1 MTQVITISN
10 HKGGVGK
17 TTSAAHLGHALSL
30 LGKNVLLVDFDPQA
44 NLTTFFN
51 IPRSDAASY
60 LLTLGLGAGETGL
73 IQSLVAPV
81 RERLNL
87 LPASSGL
94 SGAQAQ
100 MNAAGKGINWVRQAL
115 ERFFRH
121 DLHYIV
127 IDTNPSASGIQERAV
142 WAADLLIVPSQ
153 AESLSVSGV
162 GSMMQMAKTLRENF
176 AWRGR
181 VLGVLPTM
189 VRGDGT
195 AFMPREHRAS
205 LEEMRGSL
213 GASLLLPVV
222 PDRASVKECA
232 AKGQTLFE
240 FEAGSPVALA
250 YQQVAKLIR
259 SAA

>member
-1 MTQVITISN
+1 MTQIITISN

-17 TTSAAHLGHALSL
+17 TTTAAHLGQALTYL
-30 LGKNVLLVDFDPQA
+30 NKNVLLVDFDPQA

-51 IPRSDAASY
+51 VARSDAASY
-60 LLTLGLGAGETGL
+60 LLTIGLGTGETAL

-81 RERLNL
+81 RDRLSI

-100 MNAAGKGINWVRQAL
+100 MNAAGKGMDWVSLTL
-115 ERFFRH
+115 ERFLRH
-121 DLHYIV
+121 DLHYII

-142 WAADLLIVPSQ
+142 WAADLVIIPSQ

-162 GSMMQMAKTLRENF
+162 GSMLKMTQTLSESY

-181 VLGVLPTM
+181 VLGILPTM
-189 VRGDGT
+189 VRGHGT

-205 LEEMRGSL
+205 LEEMRQTL
-213 GASLLLPVV
+213 GDNLLLPVI

-232 AKGQTLFE
+232 ARGGTLFE
-240 FEAGSPVALA
+240 FDSKNPVSLT
-250 YQQVAKLIR
+250 YQKLAKLVR
-259 SAA
+259 SAE